1 MIYDQ
6 TNYQALL
13 GQTRRT
19 YNGYT
24 YSVHQTPDGEPRFLS
39 RMETESGR
47 RAMAAAVPFRDAF
60 PVFSRD
66 EVFDRVKAQEEGKLI
81 SIERYAAMY
90 KVHAHDQDGL
100 PTCWANGPAH
110 AFTLMRVIMGLPL
123 VYISACSLAVP
134 ISGGHVGGDE
144 ADAGE
149 YLVKHGGASF
159 DAWSN
164 NDTSRGLMNDPKVV
178 ESRKHHVAFTMYSF
192 VGSRDERQMQMA
204 TAYTMDVPMPC
215 AFAYNWWSHVISGG
229 RIKRGSGSSMINRQW
244 NNWGDGWGEKNEYDS
259 TIGGYVE
266 LAEGHGTPDSGF
278 AFGPVLAS
286 AA

>member
-1 MIYDQ
+1 MIYDE
-6 TNYQALL
+6 TNYKALL

-24 YSVHQTPDGEPRFLS
+24 YDVHTTPDGQPRFLS
-39 RMETESGR
+39 RMETENGR
-47 RAMAAAVPFRDAF
+47 RIMAALPAFRDAF

-66 EVFDRVKAQEEGKLI
+66 EVFDRVAAQEKGDLI

-90 KVHAHDQDGL
+90 KVHAHDQNGL

-110 AFTLMRVIMGLPL
+110 AQTLMRIIMGLPL
-123 VYISACSLAVP
+123 VYISANSYAVP

-149 YLVKHGGASF
+149 YSVKYGGASVE
-159 DAWSN
+159 DWPN
-164 NDTSRGLMNDPKVV
+164 NDTSRSLNSDPKVI
-178 ESRKHHVAFTMYSF
+178 ESRKHHVAFQLYSF
-192 VGSRDERQMQMA
+192 VGSQSERQMQMA
-204 TAYTMDVPMPC
+204 TAYTMDRPMPC

-229 RIKRGSGSSMINRQW
+229 RIKRDGNRMINRQW
-244 NNWGDGWGEKNEYDS
+244 NNWGDGWGEKNEYEPS
-259 TIGGYVE
+259 IGGFVE

-278 AFGPVLAS
+278 AYGPVLQS